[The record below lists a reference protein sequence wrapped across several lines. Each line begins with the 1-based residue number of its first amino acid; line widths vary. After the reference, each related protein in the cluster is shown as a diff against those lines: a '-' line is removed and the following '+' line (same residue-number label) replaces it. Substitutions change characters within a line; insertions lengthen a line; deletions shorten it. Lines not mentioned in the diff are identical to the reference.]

1 MRRSHNRMFQYG
13 GLVIGR
19 KTYLAV
25 PGKTIDDL
33 IAEVNKDL
41 IYLSIHIVCFERKR
55 HGSDPKR
62 DHMSSDFWGFSLSF

>member
-1 MRRSHNRMFQYG
+1 MRRGHNRMFQYG

-41 IYLSIHIVCFERKR
+41 IYLSTHIVCFERKR